1 MRTRLAATLAAGMFA
16 GAIIQAAA
24 FGGETPSIS
33 GPTTIHVIEHA
44 RTDTVTDTGATGDS
58 TGDLLTFH
66 NPVFDSNNSA
76 KVGQDRGDCIRI
88 SPAQG
93 TWECRWVTHLQGGSI
108 TVEGPFND
116 HSDTTMPITG
126 GSGTYRDARGQ
137 MALKSRAGG
146 TQYDFIFSVDR

>member
-66 NPVFDSNNSA
+66 NPVFDRANANR
-76 KVGQDRGDCIRI
+76 VGADQGQCVRI
-88 SPAQG
+88 AVGVS
-93 TWECRWVTHLQGGSI
+93 WECTWTTKLTGGHI
-108 TVEGPFND
+108 TVEGPFYDARN
-116 HSDTTMPITG
+116 STVAITG
-126 GSGTYRDARGQ
+126 GTGAYRNARGS
-137 MALKSRAGG
+137 MLLEARAGG
-146 TQYDFIFSVDR
+146 TQFDFVFHLIP